1 MYTSL
6 VMALSVMGDS
16 MLYAVLPSML
26 GEFGMT
32 AGLAAGVILS
42 TNRWIRMFSNSWA
55 AKIYNKF
62 GLKRPLMISLI
73 LALFSTASYG
83 LFDGFWP
90 LFVARIGWG
99 ICFSIQMVSM
109 YMVILKENSDHRG
122 MHMGVFN
129 GVFRSGS
136 AVAVLM
142 GGILAESLGIKNAFL
157 FTSSF
162 VIICI
167 PLVLLLRDHGEKRDN
182 EQRDLTSIKR
192 NGVTEG
198 QETVTFKDRI
208 WGFLLGSFSINSNLR
223 LKILSVF
230 FVHFTKRFLA
240 SGVTTATI
248 GLIVKDQM
256 TEPFSLGVLTIG
268 AASLTGI
275 ILAMSWGSEVGFSA
289 IFGFVSDKFGRKLM
303 ISISVPVIV
312 LCTIIINV
320 NLLVLLLAVPLLFA
334 ATTAAKVTLDASA
347 GDLAP
352 IGHQPEIMARYSTW
366 GDVGSAVGPLLGYGL
381 LTYFSIF
388 AVYSFSA
395 LLLIL
400 AFLFYIVIFWNDRL
414 NENEIIRV

>member
-1 MYTSL
+1 
-6 VMALSVMGDS
+6 MALSVMGDS

-109 YMVILKENSDHRG
+109 YMVVLKENSDHRG

-142 GGILAESLGIKNAFL
+142 GGILAESLGIQNAFL
-157 FTSSF
+157 ITSSF

-167 PLVLLLRDHGEKRDN
+167 PLVLLLRDHGEKRDTEEGDIQCN
-182 EQRDLTSIKR
+182 E
-192 NGVTEG
+192 VTEG
-198 QETVTFKDRI
+198 QETVNFKNRI
-208 WGFLLGSFSINSNLR
+208 WGFLLGSFSIHSNLR

-230 FVHFTKRFLA
+230 FVHFSKRFLA

-275 ILAMSWGSEVGFSA
+275 ILAISWGTEVGFSA
-289 IFGFVSDKFGRKLM
+289 IFGLVSDKFGRKRM
-303 ISISVPVIV
+303 ISISVPVII

-388 AVYSFSA
+388 VVYSFSA

-414 NENEIIRV
+414 KENESIRV

>member
-1 MYTSL
+1 M
-6 VMALSVMGDS
+6 
-16 MLYAVLPSML
+16 
-26 GEFGMT
+26 
-32 AGLAAGVILS
+32 
-42 TNRWIRMFSNSWA
+42 
-55 AKIYNKF
+55 
-62 GLKRPLMISLI
+62 
-73 LALFSTASYG
+73 
-83 LFDGFWP
+83 
-90 LFVARIGWG
+90 
-99 ICFSIQMVSM
+99 
-109 YMVILKENSDHRG
+109 
-122 MHMGVFN
+122 
-129 GVFRSGS
+129 
-136 AVAVLM
+136 
-142 GGILAESLGIKNAFL
+142 
-157 FTSSF
+157 
-162 VIICI
+162 
-167 PLVLLLRDHGEKRDN
+167 LLRDHGEKRDN